1 MKNNLVKH
9 IFYILGFLSLVS
21 CEYFQTEQVPDA
33 VVVLDK
39 NYLDK
44 SDIER
49 ILPAN
54 YTKQDSARIV
64 SAYVNQW
71 ATDQLLLNK
80 AINNIDENRQ
90 QELDR
95 LINNYKVELY
105 AQEYLRELTKQNLD
119 TLIKDSE
126 IEAYYEDRN
135 EDFKLNEDLVQFR
148 YIQLDPLNTD
158 LQKITKLFN
167 KGDLPSLS
175 LLDSLKLTYRSYF
188 LNDSIWVKKSN
199 LFDAMNVINPANEKY
214 YIKENKTWK
223 LEDSLG
229 VYLVRFNKVLKRG
242 DRAPLSYVKPTI
254 KQVLLNKSKL
264 AYIKKIEKDLLND
277 AINSDKLKIN
287 N

>member
-1 MKNNLVKH
+1 MVKH

-33 VVVLDK
+33 VVVLDN

-105 AQEYLRELTKQNLD
+105 AQEYLRVLTKQNLD

-175 LLDSLKLTYRSYF
+175 QLDSLKLTYRSYF

>member
-1 MKNNLVKH
+1 MVKH

-175 LLDSLKLTYRSYF
+175 QLDSLKLTYRSYF

>member
-1 MKNNLVKH
+1 MVKH

-33 VVVLDK
+33 VVVLDN

-175 LLDSLKLTYRSYF
+175 QLDSLKLTYRSYF

>member
-1 MKNNLVKH
+1 MVKH

>member
-1 MKNNLVKH
+1 MVKH

-49 ILPAN
+49 LLPAN

-175 LLDSLKLTYRSYF
+175 QLDSLKLTYRSYF

>member
-1 MKNNLVKH
+1 MVKH

-21 CEYFQTEQVPDA
+21 CEYFQTEQGPDA

-49 ILPAN
+49 LLPAN

-175 LLDSLKLTYRSYF
+175 QLDSLKLTYRSYF

>member
-1 MKNNLVKH
+1 ML
-9 IFYILGFLSLVS
+9 LSLVS
-21 CEYFQTEQVPDA
+21 CEYFKKDSVPDA
-33 VVVLDK
+33 VVVLGK
-39 NYLDK
+39 SYLDK
-44 SDIER
+44 DDIER
-49 ILPAN
+49 LLPAN
-54 YTKQDSARIV
+54 YTTQDSTRIV
-64 SAYVNQW
+64 TAFVNQW
-71 ATDQLLLNK
+71 ATDQLLLKN
-80 AINNIDENRQ
+80 AIDNIDQSRQ
-90 QELDR
+90 DELDR

-105 AQEYLRELTKQNLD
+105 AQEYLGELTKQNLD
-119 TLIKDSE
+119 TLIKDRD
-126 IEAYYEDRN
+126 IEAYYEDRK

-148 YIQLDPLNTD
+148 YVQMDPLNTD

-167 KGDLPSLS
+167 KGDVTSLS
-175 LLDSLKLTYRSYF
+175 QLDSLKLSYRNYF

-199 LFDAMNVINPANEKY
+199 LFDAMNVINPSNEKY

>member
-1 MKNNLVKH
+1 MVKH

-119 TLIKDSE
+119 TLIEDSE

-175 LLDSLKLTYRSYF
+175 QLDSLKLTYRSYF

>member
-1 MKNNLVKH
+1 MVKH

-175 LLDSLKLTYRSYF
+175 QLDSLKLTYRSYF

-242 DRAPLSYVKPTI
+242 DRASLSYVKPTI